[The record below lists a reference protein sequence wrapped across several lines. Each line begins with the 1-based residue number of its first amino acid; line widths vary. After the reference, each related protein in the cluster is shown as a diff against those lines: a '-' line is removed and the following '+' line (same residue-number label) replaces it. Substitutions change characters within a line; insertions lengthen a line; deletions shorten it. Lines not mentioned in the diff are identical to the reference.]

1 MFKAKRL
8 KLDTNDDYTV
18 VLLDKDAKKL
28 GLQLGDRVRVCLS
41 KHCSLDKKNFLVCEL
56 LILETSSKVLGLNIN
71 LKSKEVGL
79 FNSIFLK
86 LGAKPSE
93 NITIMPAV
101 KAKSIEYIRKKF
113 VGEIKLNSDHFE
125 EIITD
130 IILNRY
136 SDIEKTFFVLACAA
150 HQLDDKETI
159 GLTKA
164 MINAG
169 HHLDFRTKENKGI
182 VVDKHCIGGIPGNRT
197 TMIVVPIVAAAGLTI
212 PKTSSRAITSP
223 AGTTDTMEVLAKV
236 DLSLSEMDRV
246 VRETGA
252 CMSWGGSLDLSPA
265 DDIIINVEHPLSID
279 SEGQMI
285 ASILS
290 KKVTAGATH
299 VLIDIPVGESAKY
312 KDKTEGF
319 RIKKRFEKVGKA
331 VGLHVKVII
340 TNGDYPIGN
349 GIGPYL
355 ESVDV
360 VKVLKGEIDSGLEGL
375 RDKAIYMAGLVLE
388 MGGVCS
394 NGKGSSMAR
403 NILDMGLAYKKFEE
417 IVDCQGRKKK
427 LTPAKYKDVIKS
439 GISGFVKEIDNKKVS
454 KLAFDLGDPKDK
466 AAGLYLVKKVG
477 DKVKEGDILF
487 EIHSNSNTK
496 LKYVKLECQEESLY
510 KIV

>member
-164 MINAG
+164 RINAG

-182 VVDKHCIGGIPGNRT
+182 VVDKQCIGGIPGNRT

-236 DLSLSEMDRV
+236 DLSLSE
-246 VRETGA
+246 
-252 CMSWGGSLDLSPA
+252 
-265 DDIIINVEHPLSID
+265 ID
-279 SEGQMI
+279 C
-285 ASILS
+285 
-290 KKVTAGATH
+290 
-299 VLIDIPVGESAKY
+299 
-312 KDKTEGF
+312 
-319 RIKKRFEKVGKA
+319 R
-331 VGLHVKVII
+331 
-340 TNGDYPIGN
+340 
-349 GIGPYL
+349 
-355 ESVDV
+355 
-360 VKVLKGEIDSGLEGL
+360 
-375 RDKAIYMAGLVLE
+375 
-388 MGGVCS
+388 
-394 NGKGSSMAR
+394 
-403 NILDMGLAYKKFEE
+403 
-417 IVDCQGRKKK
+417 
-427 LTPAKYKDVIKS
+427 
-439 GISGFVKEIDNKKVS
+439 
-454 KLAFDLGDPKDK
+454 
-466 AAGLYLVKKVG
+466 
-477 DKVKEGDILF
+477 
-487 EIHSNSNTK
+487 
-496 LKYVKLECQEESLY
+496 
-510 KIV
+510 